1 MSVPDAC
8 FLLIRL
14 NADKMQD
21 ISINNKLQEHYTKT
35 V

>member
-1 MSVPDAC
+1 MSGFFMPVPDAC

-21 ISINNKLQEHYTKT
+21 ISINNK
-35 V
+35 